1 MQREEELPNGS
12 LRKFH
17 FWIWQNDSPVHGSRN
32 FDNAQK
38 NEKRLLRRSRDLRE
52 LIPNQKDAS
61 GSLVTACKEWLAA
74 QGREMKVFVYDN
86 LETEVDHT
94 IKQPRQDESVS
105 YKSTNIFKVGNVM
118 DFLTRP

>member
-1 MQREEELPNGS
+1 
-12 LRKFH
+12 
-17 FWIWQNDSPVHGSRN
+17 
-32 FDNAQK
+32 
-38 NEKRLLRRSRDLRE
+38 
-52 LIPNQKDAS
+52 
-61 GSLVTACKEWLAA
+61 
-74 QGREMKVFVYDN
+74 MKVFVYDN